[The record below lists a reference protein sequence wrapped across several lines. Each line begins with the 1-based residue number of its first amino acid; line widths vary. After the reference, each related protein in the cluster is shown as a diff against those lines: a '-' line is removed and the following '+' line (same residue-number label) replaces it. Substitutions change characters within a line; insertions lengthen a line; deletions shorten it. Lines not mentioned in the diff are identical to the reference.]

1 MSVYLHRKNNLA
13 DVENRFEARKNLG
26 FGTLAYFDSND
37 VRIEGG
43 SIITSNLVIKS
54 ENARENRFLVC
65 KSNDGTVDF
74 VDIELGDWINTPIGD
89 IKFSD
94 FNTSDISFLP
104 RSEFQNIAFS
114 GDYNDLVNKPTKFSD
129 LNINLIND
137 IGFLER
143 DLTNINVQNA
153 RSNLGLG
160 TLALL
165 NQEDALT
172 FENLTISG
180 NLFFP
185 NVVVEDNPKYLNIR
199 VDGTTYWEEIIKA
212 TSTNYGVVKL
222 SDDYNSNDTNTA
234 ASIIAVNS
242 LFFDMKSNLE
252 RLGDVSGADEIKN
265 TIQSTGLMN
274 RLNNLSE
281 LSESAV
287 FVRSNLG
294 FGPNMERFIQSIN
307 EDNTFRI
314 GQLIVE
320 SNVQFTTEAQQAL
333 ILNSN
338 SYLAVNKN
346 GRVIPRNLPWGN
358 HEQAGFVKLISD
370 YNVVEGMS
378 LFDKSVSTLSMV
390 GLSNFVNDYYKTK
403 YDNLS
408 NQINPTIRN
417 MYNEYM
423 RVNQNLEVVNPEVAR
438 QNLDLHP
445 IAHTGDF
452 YSLNNHPTDL
462 SSFSNDTTQF
472 ISAFN
477 NLSDVDDIVTSRMNL
492 KIGNIAYF
500 NSNNVIILG
509 GNGAFSNLTIKSN
522 FQYQYNDTDY
532 QDMFLKSLN
541 PNGECRWT
549 PLPEADSVTKGIV
562 ILESDFMKKSDNKAS
577 SAAALFKVY
586 YKLLGEIDA
595 INRRID
601 KIKTTLNV

>member
-26 FGTLAYFDSND
+26 FGTLAYYDSND

-43 SIITSNLVIKS
+43 SIMTSNLTIKS

-65 KSNDGTVDF
+65 KSNNGLVDF
-74 VDIELGDWINTPIGD
+74 VDVELGDWINSPIED
-89 IKFSD
+89 INFSD
-94 FNTSDISFLP
+94 FNTSGLVFLP
-104 RSEFQNIAFS
+104 RTDFQNIAFS

-129 LNINLIND
+129 LNVDLIND
-137 IGFLER
+137 IGFLQR
-143 DLTNINVQNA
+143 DLTNIDAGVA

-172 FENLTISG
+172 FNNLTITG
-180 NLFFP
+180 NLYFP
-185 NVVVEDNPKYLNIR
+185 NVSIEDNPKYLHIR
-199 VDGTTYWEEIIKA
+199 DDGFTYWDEIQKA
-212 TSTNYGVVKL
+212 TSSQYGVVKL
-222 SDDYNSNDTNTA
+222 SDDYNSNNPNTA

-252 RLGDVSGADEIKN
+252 QLGDVSGADEIKN

-274 RLNNLSE
+274 RENNLSE
-281 LSESAV
+281 LTSSAEL
-287 FVRSNLG
+287 VRSNLG
-294 FGPNMERFIQSIN
+294 FGPYMERFIQSIN

-314 GQLIVE
+314 GQLIIE
-320 SNVQFTTEAQQAL
+320 SNVQFTTEARQAL

-338 SYLAVNKN
+338 AYLAVNKN

-358 HEQAGFVKLISD
+358 EDQAGFVKLISD
-370 YNVVEGMS
+370 YNVVQGMTT
-378 LFDKSVSTLSMV
+378 FDKSVSTLSMV
-390 GLSNFVNDYYKTK
+390 GLSNFVHDYYKTK
-403 YDNLS
+403 YDTLS
-408 NQINPTIRN
+408 NEINPTIRRL
-417 MYNEYM
+417 YNEYM
-423 RVNQNLEVVNPEVAR
+423 RVNQNLAVVNSEVAR

-445 IAHTGDF
+445 VAHTGDF
-452 YSLNNHPTDL
+452 FSLNNYPTDL
-462 SSFSNDTTQF
+462 SQFSNDTTRF

-477 NLSDVDDIVTSRMNL
+477 NLSDVDDVVKSRKNL

-500 NSNNVIILG
+500 DSNNVIILG
-509 GNGAFSNLTIKSN
+509 GNGAFSNLTIKTN
-522 FQYQYNDTDY
+522 FQYQYDDINY

-541 PNGECRWT
+541 PNGECRWER
-549 PLPEADSVTKGIV
+549 LPEANSVTKGIV
-562 ILESDFMKKSDNKAS
+562 LLESDFEKKSDTKAS

-601 KIKTTLNV
+601 KIKTALNI